1 VMATYLAA
9 QVLIVAGVLLE
20 QAAATPT
27 PTQTDA
33 ARSR

>member
-1 VMATYLAA
+1 MATYLAA
-9 QVLIVAGVLLE
+9 QALLVAGVLLE
-20 QAAATPT
+20 QAGSSPA

>member
-1 VMATYLAA
+1 MATYVAA
-9 QVLIVAGVLLE
+9 QALLVAGVLLE
-20 QAAATPT
+20 RRVATPT